1 MLFPTMRVQIV
12 HGPAAP
18 GGAATDKALGD
29 LPEWNLDDL
38 YPGIESA
45 PLRSDLERAF
55 ADAQALAERY
65 RGQLAELAPPARRQR
80 PVGRRG
86 QGL

>member
-55 ADAQALAERY
+55 ADAQALAEPP
-65 RGQLAELAPPARRQR
+65 GPTAAPCWAARSRLMR
-80 PVGRRG
+80 S
-86 QGL
+86 